1 MPHELALKLR
11 SHLRNTLHVLRSKRY
26 NALLSRMSSRLR
38 GDASYEMIRMRLR
51 KVSYLVHPDLE
62 QEFVCH
68 LATKY
73 NTCVYSRLERVA
85 CTELFVVERGVVAKR
100 GQLGVAG
107 ACFASASHA
116 TRWTGGHQTSSLFLG
131 ANREAHLMRALTSS
145 VDDVF
150 GRSEQ
155 QSNRPWAP
163 LGSS

>member
-107 ACFASASHA
+107 ACFGTGQHTGQHPSQHVSSSLLRASAEF
-116 TRWTGGHQTSSLFLG
+116 R
-131 ANREAHLMRALTSS
+131 
-145 VDDVF
+145 D
-150 GRSEQ
+150 
-155 QSNRPWAP
+155 
-163 LGSS
+163 